1 MDVDALT
8 TTKWNTLLKEGKCFR
23 CQKTGHRAN
32 DCPDRKGTEKKD
44 DKKEEKK
51 KMGPKELH
59 AHIRT
64 LINDMDKDDQDEFY
78 EVAEKEGF

>member
-1 MDVDALT
+1 MDVDTLT
-8 TTKWNTLLKEGKCFR
+8 TEEQSKLLREGKCFW

-32 DCPDRKGTEKKD
+32 DCPDRAKKD
-44 DKKEEKK
+44 DKKDEKK
-51 KMGPKELH
+51 KMGPKELR

-78 EVAEKEGF
+78 EEAEKEGF